1 MLALSGLVAQASPTS
16 TATATLFTQANLPVV
31 EVTAICVCNT
41 TGSAATFRLHHDVNG
56 TTYGTDNAL
65 YYDKSVPANDSFWI
79 RAESMGAGISLGKG
93 DSIGVQTGTSNAL
106 TFTLYGAG
114 AQVARQ
120 QVMRL

>member
-1 MLALSGLVAQASPTS
+1 MLALSGLLAQLTPANT
-16 TATATLFTQANLPVV
+16 TVQTIFTQSNLPIV

-65 YYDKSVPANDSFWI
+65 YYNKSVGANDTFWI